1 MNLKAVLA
9 AVIGA
14 VAILATAMQPARTQG
29 TPAGKPFR
37 VAMILGTTGPT
48 ASQQQAIVAGARAA
62 AKSLNAEGGIL
73 GRPVEITVFDHQF
86 DPARAVRILQDD
98 VLTQSWDLI
107 YPGGG
112 SLTTAPMLPFVTR
125 AKTLA
130 ITPYLTTNPAQ
141 FTADNPY
148 CFDLYPS
155 SQDAA
160 AAFAA
165 YIAKLGVKKLGVLY
179 QSDGYGVGI
188 DRAYEAALRKLG
200 IAMVSES
207 YDIATVDITPT
218 LLKLRAQG
226 PDHLFVV
233 AFGSP
238 AGHVLNSM
246 DKLGWDIPMV
256 ADGGFGHT
264 NLEPLAPA
272 RSYAKLV
279 VQAYRADAYVAP
291 AKRSPRFRAFLK
303 LLEEDGPITQSLI
316 NYTYGWD
323 TIMLPALAAK
333 LANST
338 DQPKLV
344 AAMEH
349 LRLPP
354 PARTYL
360 SYEEYNFTPADHQV
374 YTAPSEY
381 RFVPWT
387 PFSEGMIGK

>member
-1 MNLKAVLA
+1 M
-9 AVIGA
+9 
-14 VAILATAMQPARTQG
+14 
-29 TPAGKPFR
+29 
-37 VAMILGTTGPT
+37 
-48 ASQQQAIVAGARAA
+48 
-62 AKSLNAEGGIL
+62 
-73 GRPVEITVFDHQF
+73 
-86 DPARAVRILQDD
+86 RILQDD

-218 LLKLRAQG
+218 LLKLRGQG

-233 AFGSP
+233 ASGSP

-256 ADGGFGHT
+256 ADGGCGYT
-264 NLEPLAPA
+264 NLEPVGA
-272 RSYAKLV
+272 RAQLRAKLV
-279 VQAYRADAYVAP
+279 VQAYRADAYVLAGQ
-291 AKRSPRFRAFLK
+291 A
-303 LLEEDGPITQSLI
+303 E
-316 NYTYGWD
+316 
-323 TIMLPALAAK
+323 PAL
-333 LANST
+333 
-338 DQPKLV
+338 
-344 AAMEH
+344 
-349 LRLPP
+349 R
-354 PARTYL
+354 ARSSSCSRKTGR
-360 SYEEYNFTPADHQV
+360 SR
-374 YTAPSEY
+374 S
-381 RFVPWT
+381 R
-387 PFSEGMIGK
+387 